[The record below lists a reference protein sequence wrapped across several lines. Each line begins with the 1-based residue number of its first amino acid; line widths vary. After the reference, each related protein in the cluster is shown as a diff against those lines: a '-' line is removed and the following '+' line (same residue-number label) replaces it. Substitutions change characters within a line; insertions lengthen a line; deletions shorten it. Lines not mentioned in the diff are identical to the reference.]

1 MSEERT
7 TIMCNTC
14 VYLEGIDTQAN
25 YYCAIYRKIKP
36 RVLCSRYKGVEVFK
50 TILEQLQKQY
60 QELIK
65 MKEGEK

>member
-1 MSEERT
+1 MSDERT

-14 VYLEGIDTQAN
+14 VYLEGIDTQGN
-25 YYCAIYRKIKP
+25 YYCAIYKRIKP
-36 RVLCSRYKGVEVFK
+36 RVLCIRYKGVEAFK

-65 MKEGEK
+65 PKEEEK